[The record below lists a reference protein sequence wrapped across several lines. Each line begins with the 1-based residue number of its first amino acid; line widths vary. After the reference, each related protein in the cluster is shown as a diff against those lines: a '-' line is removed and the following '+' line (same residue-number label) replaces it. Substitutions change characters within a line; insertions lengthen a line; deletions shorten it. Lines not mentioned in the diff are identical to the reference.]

1 MCVSVREVELD
12 QREAVLGWHIHCFR
26 HTSIRKQ
33 GSTLLF
39 FSFFLFL
46 FFTVTHY

>member
-33 GSTLLF
+33 GSTLFLF
-39 FSFFLFL
+39 FSFFFFFL
-46 FFTVTHY
+46 L